1 MLLSGTHYRIPFHS
15 IPIYSIPINSILI
28 QSIPFHVLPNAVIY
42 QYFICTE
49 GSPEDDNGEN
59 GEPNRGQEDL
69 LMEEVKDLERHKQ
82 NIRMKK
88 SRIIKGLG
96 SLSKRLKEAQAME
109 PCSFI
114 FLVKEECTWR
124 FKFYGH
130 GSLLTKFMNGE
141 ALSETP
147 EKRKNRYHKLV
158 EPQVTETS
166 AELLTPNK
174 YGFPLGP
181 GSGKSI
187 AEKQREELDSLT
199 VKKAN
204 ANIVTAK
211 AQSHR

>member
-1 MLLSGTHYRIPFHS
+1 MLKETTH
-15 IPIYSIPINSILI
+15 LI

-49 GSPEDDNGEN
+49 GSLEDDNGEN
-59 GEPNRGQEDL
+59 GEPNRGQEDV

-82 NIRMKK
+82 NLRMKK

-114 FLVKEECTWR
+114 FLVKEECTGR

-141 ALSETP
+141 ALSEKP

-166 AELLTPNK
+166 VELLTPNK